1 MDPVTISLAVGV
13 ASKAFSA
20 IKQGFAVG
28 RDIEQM
34 SGDIGRWMGA
44 VSDVD
49 NAEKQAKNP
58 PLFGKLFKAGSI
70 EEAAMAAYAAKKK
83 LEEQRYELKM
93 FLNLTHGPGAY
104 DELLQMEGQI
114 RKQRQ
119 RTIYKQQQMR
129 QQIGEGIAW
138 LFLALVVGGAL
149 LLLASIFSGKSYADG
164 FKYKPRGYT
173 EQQKIWQ
180 NKIIKKQMVTCR
192 LKSQKVYMGKMAC
205 IYVAAGGTKN
215 KTYEI
220 EFTDVHIGCP
230 RQYSC
235 VYNPGSKE
243 PQIGDVMKSLKSA
256 VKGK

>member
-1 MDPVTISLAVGV
+1 MDPITISVAVGV

-70 EEAAMAAYAAKKK
+70 EEAAMSAYAAKKK

-93 FLNLTHGPGAY
+93 FLNLTHGPQAY

-119 RTIYKQQQMR
+119 QTIYKQQQLRR
-129 QQIGEGIAW
+129 QLGEGIAW
-138 LFLALVVGGAL
+138 LFLVAIIGGFIL
-149 LLLASIFSGKSYADG
+149 LLVSMFTNKAHADTYKYVPKPYTKQQLLQQGKILEK
-164 FKYKPRGYT
+164 KYT
-173 EQQKIWQ
+173 
-180 NKIIKKQMVTCR
+180 TCR
-192 LKSQKVYMGKMAC
+192 LKKILKSKYTNKQAC
-205 IYVAAGGTKN
+205 IYLGGN
-215 KTYEI
+215 KTYTLMYEKN
-220 EFTDVHIGCP
+220 CP
-230 RQYSC
+230 KQYKC
-235 VYNPGSKE
+235 LYNPNSKE
-243 PQIGDVMKSLKSA
+243 PNIDNVMESLRSIGKR
-256 VKGK
+256 

>member
-1 MDPVTISLAVGV
+1 MDPVTISLAMGV

-70 EEAAMAAYAAKKK
+70 EEAALSAYAAKKK

-93 FLNLTHGPGAY
+93 FLNMTHGPQAY

-119 RTIYKQQQMR
+119 QTIYKQQQMR
-129 QQIGEGIAW
+129 RQIGEAIAW
-138 LFLALVVGGAL
+138 FFLIAIIGGFISLV
-149 LLLASIFSGKSYADG
+149 ASIWIKEAKADTYKYVPKSYT
-164 FKYKPRGYT
+164 K
-173 EQQKIWQ
+173 QQLKNQ
-180 NKIIKKQMVTCR
+180 GKIKK
-192 LKSQKVYMGKMAC
+192 
-205 IYVAAGGTKN
+205 KN
-215 KTYEI
+215 LPP
-220 EFTDVHIGCP
+220 V
-230 RQYSC
+230 
-235 VYNPGSKE
+235 V
-243 PQIGDVMKSLKSA
+243 
-256 VKGK
+256 

>member
-93 FLNLTHGPGAY
+93 FLNLTHGPQAY
-104 DELLQMEGQI
+104 NELLQMEGQI

-119 RTIYKQQQMR
+119 ETIYKQQQLRR
-129 QQIGEGIAW
+129 QVGEGIGW
-138 LFLALVVGGAL
+138 VFLILVMGGFL
-149 LLLASIFSGKSYADG
+149 LLLASIFSSKAYGD
-164 FKYKPRGYT
+164 GYT
-173 EQQKIWQ
+173 YKSKKYTKQQKIHQ
-180 NKIIKKQMVTCR
+180 GILKKNVYVTCR
-192 LKSQKVYMGKMAC
+192 LKKQKIVKDKMAC
-205 IYVAAGGTKN
+205 IYEGAN
-215 KTYEI
+215 KTYEL
-220 EFTDVHIGCP
+220 EFADVRVGCP
-230 RQYSC
+230 RQYKC
-235 VYNPGSKE
+235 VHNPNSKE
-243 PQIGDVMKSLKSA
+243 PNINDVMESLRSITK
-256 VKGK
+256 

>member
-83 LEEQRYELKM
+83 LEEQRYELKI
-93 FLNLTHGPGAY
+93 FLNMTYGPKAY
-104 DELLQMEGQI
+104 EELLQMEGQI

-119 RTIYKQQQMR
+119 ETIYKQQQLRR
-129 QQIGEGIAW
+129 QVGEGLAW
-138 LFLALVVGGAL
+138 FFLIVIVGGFIALV
-149 LLLASIFSGKSYADG
+149 ASIWIKKAKADG
-164 FKYKPRGYT
+164 YKYKPKEYT
-173 EQQKIWQ
+173 REQKIWQ
-180 NKIIKKQMVTCR
+180 GKIKKKNIR
-192 LKSQKVYMGKMAC
+192 LV
-205 IYVAAGGTKN
+205 
-215 KTYEI
+215 
-220 EFTDVHIGCP
+220 D
-230 RQYSC
+230 
-235 VYNPGSKE
+235 
-243 PQIGDVMKSLKSA
+243 
-256 VKGK
+256 